1 MKIKESIREMIEANN
16 HRIDSELTFC
26 GKEMF
31 ISTNKFDK
39 QSVNI

>member
-1 MKIKESIREMIEANN
+1 MKIKEFIWEIIEANN
-16 HRIDSELTFC
+16 HCIDSELTFC
-26 GKEMF
+26 GKEMI